1 MLSNANLA
9 NSTGAILTPA
19 QQQLLQTLFAR
30 SNNNP
35 AQFAQLLRS
44 LTPNS
49 VNALLQQQ
57 QQMNNINQSSSNNN
71 FPVAAH
77 SNSINSQSHSTNSH
91 NNLSTNSSN
100 SAAAVAANARS
111 QAAAAEVLAVKAR
124 EIAQNNVQRINAAR
138 STMRQAIQQKLLQIP
153 TQKAPVPELNFI
165 PNSSQPDFYAMLG
178 LDLVVQRVRKDKM
191 VFKYVFYYLIF
202 Y

>member
-1 MLSNANLA
+1 M
-9 NSTGAILTPA
+9 TPA

-44 LTPNS
+44 LTPAS

-57 QQMNNINQSSSNNN
+57 QQQMNSSNQSSSNNN
-71 FPVAAH
+71 SPATCH
-77 SNSINSQSHSTNSH
+77 SSTSTSQSHNS
-91 NNLSTNSSN
+91 NQQN
-100 SAAAVAANARS
+100 AANASANARS
-111 QAAAAEVLAVKAR
+111 QAAAAETLAARAR
-124 EIAQNNVQRINAAR
+124 EVAQSNVQRINTAR
-138 STMRQAIQQKLLQIP
+138 GTMRQAIQQKLLQIP

-165 PNSSQPDFYAMLG
+165 PNYSQPDFYAMLG

-191 VFKYVFYYLIF
+191 VFK
-202 Y
+202 